1 MAIDNRERLILDLGS
16 TGNAEHKMLRHEK
29 LKNLSRLFCFSKSQG
44 GDKLFA
50 IPYISYTNFM
60 VHVIDS
66 KRIT

>member
-29 LKNLSRLFCFSKSQG
+29 LKTFPDFFVFPSRRG
-44 GDKLFA
+44 GISFFA
-50 IPYISYTNFM
+50 IPYISYTDFM
-60 VHVIDS
+60 VHVIDP